1 MGREN
6 GAQCLAGMEIPG
18 THVLLEEAAISAVL
32 NTLHG
37 SDGDVPKPLHDL
49 APNKHAADGK
59 QALGFPQRG
68 QAASSPRRCSSPTSW
83 GGLWGMGHIPAGLW
97 NWVWAPA
104 CPALPLGEF
113 FPK

>member
-59 QALGFPQRG
+59 QALGFPQCG
-68 QAASSPRRCSSPTSW
+68 QAASSPR
-83 GGLWGMGHIPAGLW
+83 
-97 NWVWAPA
+97 
-104 CPALPLGEF
+104 
-113 FPK
+113 